1 MEDVRRLE
9 ALAEHLDSCFDEL
22 LSECSLACAARVR
35 VETLACADRLEVVDP
50 DCENFIGKEDG
61 LLEGIQRNRACRR
74 IGVLM
79 PGDYEL
85 KCKQCLAENWTAAAF
100 MDCWMGKLFN
110 LQNRSFD
117 MVFAR
122 GFMHKLRFCESED
135 FLTSWPFW
143 SLHH

>member
-1 MEDVRRLE
+1 VEDVRRLE

-79 PGDYEL
+79 PSWIVGW
-85 KCKQCLAENWTAAAF
+85 A
-100 MDCWMGKLFN
+100 
-110 LQNRSFD
+110 S
-117 MVFAR
+117 
-122 GFMHKLRFCESED
+122 S
-135 FLTSWPFW
+135 LTCRTGPSIW
-143 SLHH
+143 SLPVGSCINFGFVRARTS